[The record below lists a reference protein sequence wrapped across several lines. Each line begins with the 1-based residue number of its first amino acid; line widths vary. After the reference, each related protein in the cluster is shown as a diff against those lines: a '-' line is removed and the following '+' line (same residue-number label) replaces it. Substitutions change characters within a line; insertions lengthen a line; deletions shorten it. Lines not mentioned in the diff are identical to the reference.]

1 MGEWWR
7 SPTGPGSLTLGVRS
21 TLRKQRSRFDSGQG
35 DIGSGEVQFMLFVAA
50 GLSVVFFGGT
60 MGHVGKVFSH
70 EAERNLSVGGAMELL
85 RPRWTFGFA
94 Q

>member
-1 MGEWWR
+1 MEEWWR

-35 DIGSGEVQFMLFVAA
+35 DIGSGEVLFMLFVMA

-60 MGHVGKVFSH
+60 MGEVEKTYSH
-70 EAERNLSVGGAMELL
+70 EEE
-85 RPRWTFGFA
+85 
-94 Q
+94 